1 MTNHACVA
9 GVNLGGWLS
18 QYRAATREH
27 FDTFITEGDIEQIAN
42 WGVDHVRVPVDYPV
56 FEDDAAPGAYK
67 EEGLQY
73 LDQALEWCRQ
83 RGLGMVIDL
92 HHAPGYSFGT
102 LQQNTLFDDPQ
113 MQARFVAIWEMLT
126 RRYRSEG
133 DWLQLELLN
142 EVVEPTSERWNALAH
157 RTIAAIRAIDAR
169 RTIVYGGNHYNAIEQ
184 LAQIDVLP
192 GDEHIIYN
200 FHFYKPG
207 LLTHQ
212 RAPWMPFLRD
222 LPLSEPVD
230 YPGDY
235 SYLKEILEQIP
246 EAQRPQP
253 DVPLGVMDRS
263 TLETL
268 VQPAADF
275 QARTGKPLYCGEF
288 GVIQYASI
296 DSRINWHRD
305 LVAILMGLGIGRAV
319 WTYKEMSFPLVDYS
333 GRVVSEELVRAISRH

>member
-1 MTNHACVA
+1 
-9 GVNLGGWLS
+9 
-18 QYRAATREH
+18 
-27 FDTFITEGDIEQIAN
+27 
-42 WGVDHVRVPVDYPV
+42 
-56 FEDDAAPGAYK
+56 
-67 EEGLQY
+67 
-73 LDQALEWCRQ
+73 
-83 RGLGMVIDL
+83 
-92 HHAPGYSFGT
+92 
-102 LQQNTLFDDPQ
+102 
-113 MQARFVAIWEMLT
+113 
-126 RRYRSEG
+126 
-133 DWLQLELLN
+133 
-142 EVVEPTSERWNALAH
+142 
-157 RTIAAIRAIDAR
+157 
-169 RTIVYGGNHYNAIEQ
+169 
-184 LAQIDVLP
+184 VLP